1 MPIDDKNQEFELI
14 MKTSD
19 GDEILKNS
27 DTVLVR
33 FGPKR
38 NGIVSS
44 WLNGG
49 YNEDLSAVFNHQLS
63 QENIDKYGDGGIL
76 DFLNDL
82 STDFYND
89 LDLRSDKLSG
99 LITSADMNSY
109 SIACEKYR
117 DIEVIAITTAGARVN
132 AVSAGDLASYY
143 EINADYKY
151 DLEDDESKDKNN
163 NQNPNK
169 PGTINTILLINTK
182 LDESSLLL
190 AEMIAV
196 EAKAVALRDLM
207 VSSNYSNEI
216 ATGTGT
222 DGIAIFSNRDS
233 ENFTDNVS
241 KHAKI
246 GELIGKVVI
255 DSIKDALAKLQWL
268 TPTYQLNAL
277 VRLDRFQYNLDD
289 FYNNYLPKYMKME
302 DENDKREFILS
313 LIGISKNPE
322 LVSYVS
328 LIIHLL
334 DQYRYGLLSKK
345 TVLKASNSILENQL
359 NNDEWLSM
367 KLLLDYIIKNQL
379 DWFSK
384 HIFHFLFLFYLFF
397 ITCLIFFQIWFI

>member
-76 DFLNDL
+76 DFLKDL
-82 STDFYND
+82 STDFYNG

-132 AVSAGDLASYY
+132 AVSAGDIASYY
-143 EINADYKY
+143 EINADYRY
-151 DLEDDESKDKNN
+151 DLEEDESNGQNN
-163 NQNPNK
+163 NQNLNK

-196 EAKAVALRDLM
+196 EAKSVALRDLM
-207 VSSNYSNEI
+207 VSSNYSDEI

-222 DGIAIFSNRDS
+222 DGIAIFSNMES

-255 DSIKDALAKLQWL
+255 DSIKEALAKLQWL

-289 FYNNYLPKYMKME
+289 FYNNYLPKHMKME
-302 DENDKREFILS
+302 DEDDKREFIAS
-313 LIGISKNPE
+313 LISISKNPE

-334 DQYRYGLLSKK
+334 DQYRYCLLSKK

-359 NNDEWLSM
+359 NRIEWQSM
-367 KLLLDYIIKNQL
+367 KLLLDYIINAQL
-379 DWFSK
+379 E
-384 HIFHFLFLFYLFF
+384 
-397 ITCLIFFQIWFI
+397 

>member
-76 DFLNDL
+76 DFLKDL
-82 STDFYND
+82 STDFYNG

-132 AVSAGDLASYY
+132 AVSAGDIASYY
-143 EINADYKY
+143 EINADYRY
-151 DLEDDESKDKNN
+151 DLEEDGSNGQNN

-207 VSSNYSNEI
+207 VSSNYSDEI

-222 DGIAIFSNRDS
+222 DGLAIFSNMES

-255 DSIKDALAKLQWL
+255 DSIKEALAKLQWL

-289 FYNNYLPKYMKME
+289 FYNNYLPKHMKMDEE
-302 DENDKREFILS
+302 DDKRKFIVS
-313 LIGISKNPE
+313 LIRISKNPE

-345 TVLKASNSILENQL
+345 TVLKASNSILDNQL
-359 NNDEWLSM
+359 NSDEWQSM
-367 KLLLDYIIKNQL
+367 KLLLDYIIKTQL
-379 DWFSK
+379 E
-384 HIFHFLFLFYLFF
+384 
-397 ITCLIFFQIWFI
+397 

>member
-1 MPIDDKNQEFELI
+1 MSIDDKNNEFELI
-14 MKTSD
+14 IKTSD

-27 DTVLVR
+27 DTVLVK

-82 STDFYND
+82 SADFFND
-89 LDLRSDKLSG
+89 LDLRSDMLSG

-109 SIACEKYR
+109 SIACENYR

-143 EINADYKY
+143 EINADYRY
-151 DLEDDESKDKNN
+151 DLNDAESINQNSNQSNN
-163 NQNPNK
+163 QNFNQNPNK
-169 PGTINTILLINTK
+169 PGTINTILLINTR

-222 DGIAIFSNRDS
+222 DGIAIFSNMDS

-289 FYNNYLPKYMKME
+289 FYNNYLPIISKWMMKMI
-302 DENDKREFILS
+302 K
-313 LIGISKNPE
+313 G
-322 LVSYVS
+322 
-328 LIIHLL
+328 
-334 DQYRYGLLSKK
+334 
-345 TVLKASNSILENQL
+345 NS
-359 NNDEWLSM
+359 
-367 KLLLDYIIKNQL
+367 
-379 DWFSK
+379 F
-384 HIFHFLFLFYLFF
+384 FH
-397 ITCLIFFQIWFI
+397 

>member
-76 DFLNDL
+76 DFLKDL
-82 STDFYND
+82 STDFYNG

-132 AVSAGDLASYY
+132 AVSAGDIASYY
-143 EINADYKY
+143 EINADYRY
-151 DLEDDESKDKNN
+151 DLEEDGSNGQNN

-222 DGIAIFSNRDS
+222 DGIAIFSNMES

-255 DSIKDALAKLQWL
+255 DSIKEALAKLQWL

-289 FYNNYLPKYMKME
+289 FYNNYLPKHMKME
-302 DENDKREFILS
+302 DEDDKREFIAS
-313 LIGISKNPE
+313 LISISKNPE

-334 DQYRYGLLSKK
+334 DQYRYCLLSKK

-359 NNDEWLSM
+359 NRIEWQSM
-367 KLLLDYIIKNQL
+367 KLLLDYIINAQL
-379 DWFSK
+379 E
-384 HIFHFLFLFYLFF
+384 
-397 ITCLIFFQIWFI
+397 

>member
-76 DFLNDL
+76 DFLKDL
-82 STDFYND
+82 STDFYNG

-132 AVSAGDLASYY
+132 AVSAGDIASYY
-143 EINADYKY
+143 EINADYRY
-151 DLEDDESKDKNN
+151 DLEEDESNGQNN

-207 VSSNYSNEI
+207 VSSNYSDEI

-222 DGIAIFSNRDS
+222 DGIAIFSNMDS

-255 DSIKDALAKLQWL
+255 DSIKEALAKLQWL

-289 FYNNYLPKYMKME
+289 FYNNYLPKHMKMDDE
-302 DENDKREFILS
+302 DDKSEFIAS
-313 LIGISKNPE
+313 LIIISKNPE

-334 DQYRYGLLSKK
+334 DQYRYCLLSKK

-359 NNDEWLSM
+359 NRIEWQSM
-367 KLLLDYIIKNQL
+367 KLLLDYIINAQL
-379 DWFSK
+379 E
-384 HIFHFLFLFYLFF
+384 
-397 ITCLIFFQIWFI
+397 

>member
-1 MPIDDKNQEFELI
+1 MSIDDKNQEFELI

-27 DTVLVR
+27 DTVLVK
-33 FGPKR
+33 FGPER
-38 NGIVSS
+38 NGIITS

-76 DFLNDL
+76 DFLKDL
-82 STDFYND
+82 AADFYEN

-109 SIACEKYR
+109 SIACERYR
-117 DIEVIAITTAGARVN
+117 DIEVLAITTAGARVN

-143 EINADYKY
+143 EINADYRYNLEY
-151 DLEDDESKDKNN
+151 DENN
-163 NQNPNK
+163 NQNNNKSNIKNPNK

-222 DGIAIFSNRDS
+222 DGIAIFSNMDS

-289 FYNNYLPKYMKME
+289 FYNIYLPKHMKME
-302 DENDKREFILS
+302 DEEDKREFIVS
-313 LIGISKNPE
+313 LTEVSKNPE

-345 TVLKASNSILENQL
+345 TVLKASNSILDNQL
-359 NNDEWLSM
+359 NKNEWKSM
-367 KLLLDYIIKNQL
+367 KLLLDYIIKTQL
-379 DWFSK
+379 E
-384 HIFHFLFLFYLFF
+384 
-397 ITCLIFFQIWFI
+397 

>member
-76 DFLNDL
+76 DFLKDL

-132 AVSAGDLASYY
+132 AVSAGDIASYY
-143 EINADYKY
+143 EINADYRY
-151 DLEDDESKDKNN
+151 DLEEDENGQNN
-163 NQNPNK
+163 NLNPNK

-222 DGIAIFSNRDS
+222 DGIAIFSNMDS

-289 FYNNYLPKYMKME
+289 FYNIYLPKHMKME
-302 DENDKREFILS
+302 DEEDKREFIVS
-313 LIGISKNPE
+313 LTEVSKNPE

-345 TVLKASNSILENQL
+345 TVLKASNSILDNQL
-359 NNDEWLSM
+359 NKNEWKSM
-367 KLLLDYIIKNQL
+367 KLLLDYIIKTQL
-379 DWFSK
+379 E
-384 HIFHFLFLFYLFF
+384 
-397 ITCLIFFQIWFI
+397 

>member
-49 YNEDLSAVFNHQLS
+49 YNEGLSAVFNHQLS

-76 DFLNDL
+76 DFLKDL
-82 STDFYND
+82 STDFYNG

-143 EINADYKY
+143 EINADYRY
-151 DLEDDESKDKNN
+151 DLEEDESNGQNN

-207 VSSNYSNEI
+207 VSSNYSDEI

-222 DGIAIFSNRDS
+222 DGLAIFSNMES

-255 DSIKDALAKLQWL
+255 DSIKEALAKLQWL

-289 FYNNYLPKYMKME
+289 FYNNYLPKHMKME
-302 DENDKREFILS
+302 DEDDKRKFIVS
-313 LIGISKNPE
+313 LIRISKNPE

-345 TVLKASNSILENQL
+345 TVLKASNSILDNQL
-359 NNDEWLSM
+359 NSDEWQSM
-367 KLLLDYIIKNQL
+367 KLLLDYIIKTQL
-379 DWFSK
+379 E
-384 HIFHFLFLFYLFF
+384 
-397 ITCLIFFQIWFI
+397 

>member
-1 MPIDDKNQEFELI
+1 MSIDDKNQEFELI

-27 DTVLVR
+27 DTVLVK
-33 FGPKR
+33 FGPER
-38 NGIVSS
+38 NGIITS

-76 DFLNDL
+76 DFLKDL
-82 STDFYND
+82 AADFYEN

-109 SIACEKYR
+109 SIASERYR

-143 EINADYKY
+143 EINADYRY
-151 DLEDDESKDKNN
+151 DLEDDENNYQNN
-163 NQNPNK
+163 NQSNIKNPNK

-222 DGIAIFSNRDS
+222 DGIAIFSNMDS

-289 FYNNYLPKYMKME
+289 FYNNYLPKHVKME

-379 DWFSK
+379 D
-384 HIFHFLFLFYLFF
+384 
-397 ITCLIFFQIWFI
+397 

>member
-1 MPIDDKNQEFELI
+1 MSIDDKNQEFELI

-27 DTVLVR
+27 DTVLVK

-38 NGIVSS
+38 NGIVTS

-76 DFLNDL
+76 NFLNDL
-82 STDFYND
+82 SNDFYND
-89 LDLRSDKLSG
+89 LNLRSDKLSG

-109 SIACEKYR
+109 SIACERYR
-117 DIEVIAITTAGARVN
+117 DIEIIAITTAGARVN

-143 EINADYKY
+143 EINADYRY
-151 DLEDDESKDKNN
+151 DLEDNENNTQNNDQNN
-163 NQNPNK
+163 NQNNNNKSNIKNPNK

-222 DGIAIFSNRDS
+222 DGIAIFSNIES

-302 DENDKREFILS
+302 DEEDKREFIVS
-313 LIGISKNPE
+313 LIEISKNPE

-345 TVLKASNSILENQL
+345 TVFKASNSILNNQL
-359 NNDEWLSM
+359 DNDEWLSM
-367 KLLLDYIIKNQL
+367 KLLLDYIIKTQF
-379 DWFSK
+379 D
-384 HIFHFLFLFYLFF
+384 
-397 ITCLIFFQIWFI
+397 

>member
-1 MPIDDKNQEFELI
+1 MSIDDKNQEFELI

-27 DTVLVR
+27 DTVLVK
-33 FGPKR
+33 FGPER
-38 NGIVSS
+38 NGIITS

-76 DFLNDL
+76 DFLKDL
-82 STDFYND
+82 SSDLCND

-109 SIACEKYR
+109 SIACERYR

-143 EINADYKY
+143 EINADYRY
-151 DLEDDESKDKNN
+151 DLDEDSDN

-222 DGIAIFSNRDS
+222 DGIAIFSNMDS

-255 DSIKDALAKLQWL
+255 DSIKDALAAKLQWL

-289 FYNNYLPKYMKME
+289 FYNNYLPKHMKME

-359 NNDEWLSM
+359 NNDECLSM

-379 DWFSK
+379 D
-384 HIFHFLFLFYLFF
+384 
-397 ITCLIFFQIWFI
+397 

>member
-1 MPIDDKNQEFELI
+1 MPFNQDQEFELLL
-14 MKTSD
+14 KTSD
-19 GDEILKNS
+19 EDEVLKNS
-27 DTVLVR
+27 DTVLVK

-38 NGIVSS
+38 NGIVTS

-49 YNEDLSAVFNHQLS
+49 YSEDLSAVFNHQLS
-63 QENIDKYGDGGIL
+63 QENIEEYSDGGIL

-82 STDFYND
+82 ALDFYNG
-89 LDLRSDKLSG
+89 LDLRSDRLSG
-99 LITSADMNSY
+99 LITSADMEHY
-109 SIACEKYR
+109 SICCESYR

-132 AVSAGDLASYY
+132 AVSAGDVASYY
-143 EINADYKY
+143 EINADYQY
-151 DLEDDESKDKNN
+151 DLDNDQNINQNNNLNN
-163 NQNPNK
+163 NQNHNK

-222 DGIAIFSNRDS
+222 DGIAIFSNLES

-268 TPTYQLNAL
+268 TPTYQLNGL
-277 VRLDRFQYNLDD
+277 VRLDRFLYNLDE
-289 FYNNYLPKYMKME
+289 FYEDYLPDFIKME
-302 DENDKREFILS
+302 DEEDKREFIVS
-313 LIGISKNPE
+313 LIEVSKNPE
-322 LVSYVS
+322 IVANVS

-334 DQYRYGLLSKK
+334 DQYRAGLLSKR
-345 TVLKASNSILENQL
+345 TVLKVSDSLLENQF
-359 NNDEWLSM
+359 NRDDWISM
-367 KLLLDYIIKNQL
+367 KLLLKYIIETQL
-379 DWFSK
+379 D
-384 HIFHFLFLFYLFF
+384 
-397 ITCLIFFQIWFI
+397 

>member
-76 DFLNDL
+76 DFLKDL
-82 STDFYND
+82 STDFYNG

-143 EINADYKY
+143 EINADYRY
-151 DLEDDESKDKNN
+151 DLEEDESNGQNN

-207 VSSNYSNEI
+207 VSSNYSDEI

-222 DGIAIFSNRDS
+222 DGLAIFSNMES

-255 DSIKDALAKLQWL
+255 DSIKEALAKLQWL

-289 FYNNYLPKYMKME
+289 FYNNYLPKHMKME
-302 DENDKREFILS
+302 DEDDKREFIAS
-313 LIGISKNPE
+313 LISISKNPE

-334 DQYRYGLLSKK
+334 DQYRYCLLSKK

-359 NNDEWLSM
+359 NRIEWQSM
-367 KLLLDYIIKNQL
+367 KLLLDYIINAQL
-379 DWFSK
+379 E
-384 HIFHFLFLFYLFF
+384 
-397 ITCLIFFQIWFI
+397 

>member
-76 DFLNDL
+76 DFLKDL
-82 STDFYND
+82 STDFYNG

-132 AVSAGDLASYY
+132 AVSAGDIASYY
-143 EINADYKY
+143 EINADYRY
-151 DLEDDESKDKNN
+151 DLEEDESNGQNN

-196 EAKAVALRDLM
+196 EAKSVALRDLM
-207 VSSNYSNEI
+207 VSSNYSDEI

-222 DGIAIFSNRDS
+222 DGLAIFSNMES

-246 GELIGKVVI
+246 GELMGKVVI
-255 DSIKDALAKLQWL
+255 DSIKEALAKLQWL

-289 FYNNYLPKYMKME
+289 FYNNYLPKHMKME
-302 DENDKREFILS
+302 DEDDKREFIAS
-313 LIGISKNPE
+313 LISISKNPE

-334 DQYRYGLLSKK
+334 DQYRYCLLSKK

-359 NNDEWLSM
+359 NRIEWQSM
-367 KLLLDYIIKNQL
+367 KLLLDYIINAQL
-379 DWFSK
+379 E
-384 HIFHFLFLFYLFF
+384 
-397 ITCLIFFQIWFI
+397 

>member
-76 DFLNDL
+76 DFLKDL
-82 STDFYND
+82 STDFYNG

-132 AVSAGDLASYY
+132 AVSAGDIASYY
-143 EINADYKY
+143 EINADYRY
-151 DLEDDESKDKNN
+151 DLEEDESNGQNN

-207 VSSNYSNEI
+207 VSSNYSDEI

-222 DGIAIFSNRDS
+222 DGLAIFSNMES

-255 DSIKDALAKLQWL
+255 DSIKEALAKLQWL

-277 VRLDRFQYNLDD
+277 VRLDRFQYNLDE
-289 FYNNYLPKYMKME
+289 FYNDYLPKHMKMDEE
-302 DENDKREFILS
+302 DDKRKFIVS
-313 LIGISKNPE
+313 LIRISKNPE

-345 TVLKASNSILENQL
+345 TVLKASNSILDNQL
-359 NNDEWLSM
+359 NSDEWQSM
-367 KLLLDYIIKNQL
+367 KLLLDYIIKTQL
-379 DWFSK
+379 EWF
-384 HIFHFLFLFYLFF
+384 
-397 ITCLIFFQIWFI
+397 

>member
-76 DFLNDL
+76 DFLKDL
-82 STDFYND
+82 STDFYNG

-143 EINADYKY
+143 EINADYRY
-151 DLEDDESKDKNN
+151 DLEEDESNGQNN

-207 VSSNYSNEI
+207 VSSNYSDEI

-222 DGIAIFSNRDS
+222 DGLAIFSNMES

-255 DSIKDALAKLQWL
+255 DSIKEALAKLQWL

-277 VRLDRFQYNLDD
+277 VRLDRFQYNLDE
-289 FYNNYLPKYMKME
+289 FYNDYLPKHMKMDEE
-302 DENDKREFILS
+302 DDKRKFIVS
-313 LIGISKNPE
+313 LIRISKNPE

-334 DQYRYGLLSKK
+334 DQHRYGLLSKK
-345 TVLKASNSILENQL
+345 TVLKASNSILDNQL
-359 NNDEWLSM
+359 NSDEWQSM
-367 KLLLDYIIKNQL
+367 KLLLDYIIKTQL
-379 DWFSK
+379 E
-384 HIFHFLFLFYLFF
+384 
-397 ITCLIFFQIWFI
+397 

>member
-1 MPIDDKNQEFELI
+1 MSIDENQEFELLL
-14 MKTSD
+14 KTSD

-27 DTVLVR
+27 DTVLVK

-38 NGIVSS
+38 NGIVTS

-82 STDFYND
+82 SSSFSND

-99 LITSADMNSY
+99 LITSADMGHY

-132 AVSAGDLASYY
+132 AVSAGDIASYY
-143 EINADYKY
+143 EINADYRY
-151 DLEDDESKDKNN
+151 DLDKDSDN
-163 NQNPNK
+163 NQDPNK

-196 EAKAVALRDLM
+196 EAKAVALRELM
-207 VSSNYSNEI
+207 ISSNYSNEI

-222 DGIAIFSNRDS
+222 DGIAIFSNLES

-246 GELIGKVVI
+246 GELIGKAVI
-255 DSIKDALAKLQWL
+255 SSIKESLAKLQWL

-277 VRLDRFQYNLDD
+277 VRLDRYQYDLDD
-289 FYNNYLPKYMKME
+289 FYKNYLQNYVKMDDE
-302 DENDKREFILS
+302 DDKREFVIS
-313 LIGISKNPE
+313 LIEVSKNPE
-322 LVSYVS
+322 LVANVS

-334 DQYRYGLLSKK
+334 DQYRCGLLSKK
-345 TVLKASNSILENQL
+345 TVLKVSDSILENQFKR
-359 NNDEWLSM
+359 DDWHSM
-367 KLLLDYIIKNQL
+367 KLLLKYVIETQL
-379 DWFSK
+379 
-384 HIFHFLFLFYLFF
+384 
-397 ITCLIFFQIWFI
+397 

>member
-76 DFLNDL
+76 DFLKVL
-82 STDFYND
+82 SHDFYND
-89 LDLRSDKLSG
+89 LDLRGDKLSG
-99 LITSADMNSY
+99 LITSADMKSY

-132 AVSAGDLASYY
+132 AVSAGDIASYY
-143 EINADYKY
+143 EINADYRY
-151 DLEDDESKDKNN
+151 DLEEDESNGQNN

-169 PGTINTILLINTK
+169 PGTINIILLINTK

-222 DGIAIFSNRDS
+222 DGIAIFSNMDS

-255 DSIKDALAKLQWL
+255 DSIKEALAKLQWL

-289 FYNNYLPKYMKME
+289 FYNDYLPKHVKME
-302 DENDKREFILS
+302 DEDDKRKFIVS
-313 LIGISKNPE
+313 LIRISKNPE

-345 TVLKASNSILENQL
+345 TVLKASNSILDNQL
-359 NNDEWLSM
+359 NSDEWQSM
-367 KLLLDYIIKNQL
+367 KLLLDYIIKTQL
-379 DWFSK
+379 E
-384 HIFHFLFLFYLFF
+384 
-397 ITCLIFFQIWFI
+397 

>member
-76 DFLNDL
+76 DFLKDL
-82 STDFYND
+82 STDFYNG

-132 AVSAGDLASYY
+132 AVSAGDIASYY
-143 EINADYKY
+143 EINADYRY
-151 DLEDDESKDKNN
+151 DLEEDESNGQNN
-163 NQNPNK
+163 NQNLNK

-196 EAKAVALRDLM
+196 EAKSVALRDLM
-207 VSSNYSNEI
+207 VSSNYSDEI

-222 DGIAIFSNRDS
+222 DGIAIFSNMES

-255 DSIKDALAKLQWL
+255 DSIKEALAKLQWL

-277 VRLDRFQYNLDD
+277 VRLDRFQYHLDD
-289 FYNNYLPKYMKME
+289 FYNNYLPKHMKME
-302 DENDKREFILS
+302 DEDDKREFIAS
-313 LIGISKNPE
+313 LISISKNPE

-334 DQYRYGLLSKK
+334 DQYRYCLLSKK

-359 NNDEWLSM
+359 NRIEWQSM
-367 KLLLDYIIKNQL
+367 KLLLDYIINAQL
-379 DWFSK
+379 E
-384 HIFHFLFLFYLFF
+384 
-397 ITCLIFFQIWFI
+397 

>member
-76 DFLNDL
+76 DFLKDL
-82 STDFYND
+82 STDFYNG

-132 AVSAGDLASYY
+132 AVSAGDIASYY
-143 EINADYKY
+143 EINADYRY
-151 DLEDDESKDKNN
+151 DLEEDESNGQNN

-207 VSSNYSNEI
+207 VSSNYSDEI

-222 DGIAIFSNRDS
+222 DGLAIFSNMES

-255 DSIKDALAKLQWL
+255 DSIKEALAKLQWL

-277 VRLDRFQYNLDD
+277 VRLDRFQYNLDE
-289 FYNNYLPKYMKME
+289 FYNDYLPKHMKMDEE
-302 DENDKREFILS
+302 DDKRKFIAS
-313 LIGISKNPE
+313 LISISKNPE

-345 TVLKASNSILENQL
+345 TVLKASNSILDNQL
-359 NNDEWLSM
+359 NSDEWQSM
-367 KLLLDYIIKNQL
+367 KLLLDYIIKTQL
-379 DWFSK
+379 E
-384 HIFHFLFLFYLFF
+384 
-397 ITCLIFFQIWFI
+397 

>member
-1 MPIDDKNQEFELI
+1 MSIDDKNQEFELI

-27 DTVLVR
+27 DTVLVK
-33 FGPKR
+33 FGPER
-38 NGIVSS
+38 NGIITS

-76 DFLNDL
+76 DFLKDL
-82 STDFYND
+82 SSDLCND

-109 SIACEKYR
+109 S
-117 DIEVIAITTAGARVN
+117 N

-143 EINADYKY
+143 EINADYRY
-151 DLEDDESKDKNN
+151 DLDEDSDN

-222 DGIAIFSNRDS
+222 DGIAIFSNMDS

-289 FYNNYLPKYMKME
+289 FYNNYLPKHMKME

-359 NNDEWLSM
+359 NNDECLSM

-379 DWFSK
+379 D
-384 HIFHFLFLFYLFF
+384 
-397 ITCLIFFQIWFI
+397 